1 MQRVHTTYL
10 SEDITKKRVREKLCN
25 VCVCVCWLFYD
36 GGWGLAAVIS
46 HSGPSDKVFPE

>member
-10 SEDITKKRVREKLCN
+10 SEDITKKKEWERSYVTC
-25 VCVCVCWLFYD
+25 VCVCVCVCVGSFMM
-36 GGWGLAAVIS
+36 AAVIS